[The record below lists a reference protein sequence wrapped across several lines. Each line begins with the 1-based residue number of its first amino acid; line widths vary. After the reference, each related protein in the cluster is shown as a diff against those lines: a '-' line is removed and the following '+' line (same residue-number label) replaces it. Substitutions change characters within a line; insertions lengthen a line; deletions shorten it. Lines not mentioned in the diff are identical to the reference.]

1 MSTMTATRFSNSF
14 SAPRLNGADGL
25 LVKVYPVAT
34 IEQPLLLT
42 TEPVLIGRDSQCS
55 LALPV
60 DAVSRRHAT
69 IEFDGSHHVIVDL
82 GSLNGTFV
90 NETRLL
96 SPRPLE
102 TGDRIRFGDQ
112 IYKYLAHD
120 DLEGRYHEVIFQM
133 MTNDGLTGVANR
145 RYFLDTLARELAQS
159 QRSPAPLAVML
170 LDLDRF
176 KSVNDSY
183 GHLAGDAVLCEFAR
197 RATASLRSGDLLAR
211 YGGEEFCLL
220 LTRTPFDAATT
231 VAERLRSTIAAS
243 PITFEDFEIPVTVSG
258 GLLVVETPVTL
269 QPAELLAEADALLYS
284 AKQAGRNQ
292 IRSSHRILSP

>member
-55 LALPV
+55 LSLPV

-69 IEFDGSHHVIVDL
+69 IEFDGTHHVIVDL

-176 KSVNDSY
+176 KSVNDTY

-243 PITFEDFEIPVTVSG
+243 PITFEDCEIPVTVSG